1 MLLQVSHKP
10 KPHSPFVRMT
20 LAEKVQPLHQL
31 HYKVIAVKKE
41 EYQILQCELKLQ
53 NDRELE
59 LLKIKEKNK
68 QLEEKNKAKANPE
81 DEIEDR
87 LERRIREMDLRDH
100 DRERMLMGRSDR
112 Y

>member
-1 MLLQVSHKP
+1 MDGLLK
-10 KPHSPFVRMT
+10 T
-20 LAEKVQPLHQL
+20 L
-31 HYKVIAVKKE
+31 VIASAGAGAL
-41 EYQILQCELKLQ
+41 YLWQ
-53 NDRELE
+53 
-59 LLKIKEKNK
+59 

>member
-1 MLLQVSHKP
+1 MGDGLLG
-10 KPHSPFVRMT
+10 
-20 LAEKVQPLHQL
+20 
-31 HYKVIAVKKE
+31 
-41 EYQILQCELKLQ
+41 KLVFAAAGAGAYYLW
-53 NDRELE
+53 REHE
-59 LLKIKEKNK
+59 D
-68 QLEEKNKAKANPE
+68 KNKAKANPE